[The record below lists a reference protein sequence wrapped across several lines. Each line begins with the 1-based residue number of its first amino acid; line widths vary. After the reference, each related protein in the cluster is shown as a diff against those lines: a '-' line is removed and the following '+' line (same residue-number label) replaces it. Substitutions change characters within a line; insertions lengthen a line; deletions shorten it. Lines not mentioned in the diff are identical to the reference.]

1 MAFSYL
7 TSLLERLGAKRGG
20 FETVWKESA
29 NGQARGKRR
38 PRHVIKK
45 GSGDLDS
52 LLPHL
57 DVFVCLE
64 DPLDIVR
71 FSFAQAGD
79 SQGRKWH
86 RLILHILDII
96 EADESDT
103 VIDSIVGYST
113 CEDAGVC
120 IKKAVESIFTF
131 TSDAEVVAPIVFPR
145 AQPDDSDDNEEAS
158 IDDVVAS
165 QNERDT
171 RDTIW
176 GGRGWLSC
184 RTTLLRAL
192 FNLVL
197 KDIHETRRP
206 ADNLV
211 RQTASI
217 LRTLDLEP
225 FISFMQALDSRD
237 LESAISEAY
246 FILLK
251 PEGYKMPKIVFTL
264 DPIAL
269 SERLA
274 SIYLPTSLSTVKDKS
289 AVESLKMEFLLDVLV
304 RWYAGNPSANVEKL
318 VSAGRGGLRARE
330 RIWQGFRGIDSHA
343 EAANNLQANIRV
355 SLSILNAEHAS
366 R

>member
-1 MAFSYL
+1 M
-7 TSLLERLGAKRGG
+7 KRGG
-20 FETVWKESA
+20 FEAVWKPA
-29 NGQARGKRR
+29 NGQARGKRTAR
-38 PRHVIKK
+38 PVNK
-45 GSGDLDS
+45 GGGGDADT

-57 DVFVCLE
+57 NIFACVE

-71 FSFAQAGD
+71 YSFAQARD
-79 SQGRKWH
+79 VHGRKWH

-96 EADESDT
+96 EADEESYT

-113 CEDAGVC
+113 CEDAGVR
-120 IKKAVESIFTF
+120 IKKAVESVFTF
-131 TSDAEVVAPIVFPR
+131 TSDAEVVVPIVLPR
-145 AQPDDSDDNEEAS
+145 AQPDDSDDDEESS
-158 IDDVVAS
+158 I
-165 QNERDT
+165 EDT
-171 RDTIW
+171 VESYCKQETVDTIW
-176 GGRGWLSC
+176 GGRGWLSS
-184 RTTLLRAL
+184 RTRLLRAL

-197 KDIHETRRP
+197 KDNQHTKRP
-206 ADNLV
+206 AENFV

-274 SIYLPTSLSTVKDKS
+274 SIYLPAWLATVKDKS
-289 AVESLKMEFLLDVLV
+289 AGGEF
-304 RWYAGNPSANVEKL
+304 
-318 VSAGRGGLRARE
+318 
-330 RIWQGFRGIDSHA
+330 
-343 EAANNLQANIRV
+343 
-355 SLSILNAEHAS
+355 
-366 R
+366 